1 MMRVDEFIDISSRA
15 ETPEELLGYFQTAV
29 GGYGYD
35 NIIVAEVCGNDILE
49 LPVLMCPDGYAEY
62 YFDSMFHE
70 IDPVLPLA
78 MTARLPYQWNDIGRR
93 VELSKAQQGFLDEC
107 NDIGVADGITMPV
120 HGPRGTTTV
129 VSLSCCDRNPDTG
142 HFMPYVN
149 ALAVQFD
156 VARWKLLNPDEGLEQ
171 PVLLTARERECLR
184 WCKIG
189 KSAWEISQILGI
201 SERTVQFH
209 ISNAMMKLGT
219 SSRIAAVVMA
229 IQRGLL
235 SL

>member
-1 MMRVDEFIDISSRA
+1 MMRVDDFIDISSHSETA
-15 ETPEELLGYFQTAV
+15 EALLGHFRTAI

-35 NIIVAEVCGNDILE
+35 NIVVAEVCGNDILE

-78 MTARLPYQWNDIGRR
+78 MTARLPYHWNEIERR
-93 VELSKAQQGFLDEC
+93 TEISKAQRDFLAEC
-107 NDIGVADGITMPV
+107 NDIGVADGITVPV
-120 HGPRGTTTV
+120 HGPRGTTSV
-129 VSLSCCDRNPDTG
+129 ISMSCRERNLDAV
-142 HFMPYVN
+142 HFTPFIN

-156 VARWKLLNPDEGLEQ
+156 AARWKLLNPDVGFEQ
-171 PVLLTARERECLR
+171 PVILTARERECLR

-189 KSAWEISQILGI
+189 KSAWDISQILGI
-201 SERTVQFH
+201 TERTVQFH
-209 ISNAMMKLGT
+209 VSNAMMKLGA

-229 IQRGLL
+229 IQQGLL